1 MLHSAYP
8 MLKLLCRRL
17 GAGIFLLLVSPYALS
32 QDFSSAAS
40 QFASKISSRN
50 TPDAVSLS
58 IRNRSSLN
66 DSVVSLLEGELQHQL
81 LTRGWR
87 LKKAEETDNSMLVT
101 LGENLSSYVWTAQ
114 ISGADAT
121 DAVLFEL
128 PRPKEEANAARG
140 LVPLSRALLIA
151 SDTPMLDVTLLEGKI
166 AEGMHLLALT
176 PTVVQLYQLQSS
188 QWRLMQTQSLGT
200 SSLSNR
206 DLRGRITPGQG
217 NSFDAYLPGMHCT
230 GTVTASVTVSCRDS
244 DDPWPLTDDRRLL
257 GFYAAHRDYFNGVI
271 TGATP
276 IAENLTPFYSLASL
290 SDRVIYT
297 GVDGRVHVASSS
309 PRSSSFSETWGSEIA
324 SVQSSCQSEMI
335 LATANGDLNQ
345 SDSVTAYRSSG
356 TDFSA
361 VSEPISFSGPVMSLK
376 TSGDHQQAIAIVA
389 SLSGGYEAYLLSARC
404 GA

>member
-17 GAGIFLLLVSPYALS
+17 GAGVFLLLVSPYALS

-58 IRNRSSLN
+58 IRNRSSLS

-81 LTRGWR
+81 LTRGWI
-87 LKKAEETDNSMLVT
+87 LKKAEETENSILVT
-101 LGENLSSYVWTAQ
+101 LGENMRSYVWTAQ
-114 ISGADAT
+114 ISGADRT

-128 PRPKEEANAARG
+128 PRPKEAANAARG
-140 LVPLSRALLIA
+140 LVPLSRTLLIA

-176 PTVVQLYQLQSS
+176 TTAVQLYQLQSS
-188 QWRLMQTQSLGT
+188 QWRLMQTQSLGVNA
-200 SSLSNR
+200 LPNR

-230 GTVTASVTVSCRDS
+230 GAVTASLTISCRDS

-257 GFYAAHRDYFNGVI
+257 AFYAAHRDYFNGVL
-271 TGATP
+271 TGANP
-276 IAENLTPFYSLASL
+276 IVENLTPFYSLASL

-297 GVDGRVHVASSS
+297 GVDGHVRVASHSHPSS
-309 PRSSSFSETWGSEIA
+309 PVAESWGSEIA
-324 SVQSSCQSEMI
+324 SIQSSCQSELI
-335 LATANGDLNQ
+335 LATAAGDLNQ
-345 SDSVTAYRSSG
+345 SDAVTAYRSSG
-356 TDFSA
+356 ADFSA

-376 TSGDHQQAIAIVA
+376 TSAQQAIAIVA
-389 SLSGGYEAYLLSARC
+389 SLSGGYEAYLLSVRC